1 MHELSPSSDTMT
13 AGELRHV
20 LKLARAIA
28 PFKTGTE
35 RLVLAR
41 FIYESEQLLSTASVE
56 KSAVAFS
63 L

>member
-1 MHELSPSSDTMT
+1 MHELSPSTASMT

-28 PFKTGTE
+28 PFKQGTE

-41 FIYESEQLLSTASVE
+41 FIYESEQLLGSEPSRQCTNDCM
-56 KSAVAFS
+56 
-63 L
+63 